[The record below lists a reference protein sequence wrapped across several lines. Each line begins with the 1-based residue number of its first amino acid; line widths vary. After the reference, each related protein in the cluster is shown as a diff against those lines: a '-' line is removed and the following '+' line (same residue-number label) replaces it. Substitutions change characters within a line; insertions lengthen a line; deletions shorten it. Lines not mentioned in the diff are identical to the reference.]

1 MEQPMQYQYQGG
13 GNMPVR
19 PKNWLVESIL
29 ATIFCCLPLGIVGIV
44 FASQVNSKFDA
55 GDYQGALR
63 ASKDAGKW
71 TKIAF
76 FIGIIQFIIGVLWVI
91 FGMGMWGIHHRF

>member
-1 MEQPMQYQYQGG
+1 MEQQIPVPGG
-13 GNMPVR
+13 GNMPAR

-44 FASQVNSKFDA
+44 FASQVNTKYDS
-55 GDYQGALR
+55 GDYPGAEV

-76 FIGIIQFIIGVLWVI
+76 FVGIAQIIIVI
-91 FGMGMWGIHHRF
+91 LIYAFGGLMMFRQGRF